1 MDRVDGSCTY
11 RDVQYFY
18 PRNTCSKNIPYLLT
32 PALLANSTLRVT
44 PKSLARLHTYTHTH
58 THIYIY
64 VCRQTDTKA
73 YIFSTHA
80 ASSPPHG
87 SINTHCG
94 FLHLQNNFWTSLEMF
109 FVTVKAKDL
118 HSWTLSTSVFHCIRS
133 SFYFKYLIN

>member
-58 THIYIY
+58 IHIYIY
-64 VCRQTDTKA
+64 MYVDRQIQRHT
-73 YIFSTHA
+73 YSLHMLL
-80 ASSPPHG
+80 PH
-87 SINTHCG
+87 
-94 FLHLQNNFWTSLEMF
+94 LLME
-109 FVTVKAKDL
+109 A
-118 HSWTLSTSVFHCIRS
+118 
-133 SFYFKYLIN
+133 